1 MNAAA
6 DGVPLPSPEVPGAKR
21 PRFSSI
27 LPEIPEDFL
36 REEFYR
42 PASGPGG
49 QHVNRTE
56 TGVRLRFFF
65 RACPALSE
73 GWKSRLAQAA
83 GAGEDDESIVILSRR
98 SRSLRQNRE
107 EAFRRL
113 RELLNRTR
121 RAPVP
126 RRPTKPTKASKERRL
141 ASKARRSALKRSRS
155 SAVSEE

>member
-1 MNAAA
+1 MKTPPDAEPASSA
-6 DGVPLPSPEVPGAKR
+6 PSLPAQR
-21 PRFSSI
+21 R
-27 LPEIPEDFL
+27 LPEIPGEFL
-36 REEFYR
+36 CEEFYR
-42 PASGPGG
+42 PSAGPGG

-56 TGVRLRFFF
+56 TGVRLRFYF

-73 GWKSRLAQAA
+73 GWKHRLAEAT
-83 GAGEDDESIVILSRR
+83 GTGPDEECIVILSRR

-113 RELLNRTR
+113 RQLLDQTR

-141 ASKARRSALKRSRS
+141 ASKSRRSALKKTRGT
-155 SAVSEE
+155 VSED

>member
-1 MNAAA
+1 MKTAEGEPCPSSDAA
-6 DGVPLPSPEVPGAKR
+6 GAKCPRR
-21 PRFSSI
+21 PSI
-27 LPEIPEDFL
+27 LPEIPEEFL
-36 REEFYR
+36 HEEFYR
-42 PASGPGG
+42 PAAGPGG

-65 RACPALSE
+65 RACPVLSE

-83 GAGEDDESIVILSRR
+83 GAKPDDESIVILSRK

-113 RELLNRTR
+113 RELLNQTR

-126 RRPTKPTKASKERRL
+126 RRPTKPTRASKERRL
-141 ASKARRSALKRSRS
+141 ASKSRRSALKRSRS
-155 SAVSEE
+155 SAVSDE

>member
-1 MNAAA
+1 MSTA
-6 DGVPLPSPEVPGAKR
+6 DDGTKLSSPAGNGKLSR
-21 PRFSSI
+21 SRL
-27 LPEIPEDFL
+27 LPEIPDEFL
-36 REEFYR
+36 QEEFYR

-65 RACPALSE
+65 RACPILSE
-73 GWKSRLAQAA
+73 GWKNRLARAA
-83 GAGEDDESIVILSRR
+83 GVEPDEESIVILSRR

-113 RELLNRTR
+113 CQLLSQTR

-126 RRPTKPTKASKERRL
+126 RRPTKPTRASKERRL
-141 ASKARRSALKRSRS
+141 ASKSRRSALKRSRS
-155 SAVSEE
+155 AVSDE

>member
-1 MNAAA
+1 MTTPAGGEH
-6 DGVPLPSPEVPGAKR
+6 DLSPDVRNTSR
-21 PRFSSI
+21 PRLSAL
-27 LPEIPEDFL
+27 LPEIPDEFL

-42 PASGPGG
+42 PSSGPGG

-56 TGVRLRFFF
+56 TGVRLRFYF
-65 RACPALSE
+65 RACPALSD

-83 GAGEDDESIVILSRR
+83 GAGPDEDSIVILSRR

-113 RELLNRTR
+113 RQLLDQTR

-126 RRPTKPTKASKERRL
+126 RRPTKPTRASKERRL
-141 ASKARRSALKRSRS
+141 ASKSRHSALKRSRAS
-155 SAVSEE
+155 LPDE